1 MHHLRRSPVLP
12 LRSLPVNRLHVEQR
26 GRGSLVL
33 HRDQRRHHLRLSPD
47 ITSTSEPLTQ
57 QIRYP
62 RPARPPGCIVR
73 TAEIHSAFRWC
84 GSR

>member
-12 LRSLPVNRLHVEQR
+12 LRSLPVNRFHVEQR
-26 GRGSLVL
+26 RSSSLVL
-33 HRDQRRHHLRLSPD
+33 HRDQCRHHLRLSPN
-47 ITSTSEPLTQ
+47 IKSTGEPLTQ

-62 RPARPPGCIVR
+62 RTARPPRRVVG
-73 TAEIHSAFRWC
+73 TAEIHSALRRC